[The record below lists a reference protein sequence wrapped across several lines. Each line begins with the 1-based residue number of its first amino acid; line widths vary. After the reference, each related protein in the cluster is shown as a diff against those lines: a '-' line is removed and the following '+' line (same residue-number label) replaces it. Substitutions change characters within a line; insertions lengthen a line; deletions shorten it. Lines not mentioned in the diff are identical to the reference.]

1 MTGSVDRV
9 IHVPLSE
16 ADWKAFLATQPQP
29 VNWLK
34 ERIKEAIEAAAG
46 TRRRPSSRSSIRRR
60 LSSPTGP
67 RLEHAAS
74 CRALPGFSENRDLH
88 PGSLN
93 KKKPGTCVP
102 GS

>member
-34 ERIKEAIEAAAG
+34 ERIKEAIEAAA
-46 TRRRPSSRSSIRRR
+46 RRDAPQNEQHKFDS
-60 LSSPTGP
+60 
-67 RLEHAAS
+67 
-74 CRALPGFSENRDLH
+74 
-88 PGSLN
+88 
-93 KKKPGTCVP
+93 
-102 GS
+102 